1 MWFWYAIGSAVIS
14 AVSITLNKKALKNVN
29 ASLLAWSLFA
39 FSIPILI
46 YPALKDGWPTLNL
59 SFVVATLISVIIFT
73 YIKTLSLRSL
83 KNSNFI
89 SEIIPLAFFSVFI
102 QYILGI
108 IFLNEKIKLLPSS
121 GLIMIIFGGYYL
133 KIQEAK
139 EDLLKPFKIILSD
152 KNSLYFLIAMLVM
165 PVSSLF
171 DKVGLLNIKPV
182 NQSFLLLWE
191 NIFTTILLTGYMT
204 KKDRFWFKN
213 LKTNFFILL
222 FNGVTY
228 SSMVILYFYAITTG
242 YLALVI
248 GIKRIEI
255 LFALMIG
262 WFLFK
267 DKPRKEVW
275 IGSVIMLVGV
285 ALIKLG

>member
-46 YPALKDGWPTLNL
+46 YPAFKDGWPEFNL
-59 SFVVATLISVIIFT
+59 TFAAATLISVIIFS

-102 QYILGI
+102 QYILGL
-108 IFLNEKIKLLPSS
+108 IFLNEKIKLLPFF
-121 GLIMIIFGGYYL
+121 GLILIVFGGYYL

-139 EDLLKPFKIILSD
+139 EDLLKPFKIILTD
-152 KNSLYFLIAMLVM
+152 KNSLYYLIAMLIM

-171 DKVGLLNIKPV
+171 DKVGLLNMKPV

-191 NIFTTILLTGYMT
+191 NVLTTLLLAGYMT
-204 KKDRFWFKN
+204 NKDRFWFKD

-228 SSMVILYFYAITTG
+228 TSMVILYFYAITTG
-242 YLALVI
+242 SLALVT
-248 GIKRIEI
+248 GIKRAEI
-255 LFALMIG
+255 FFALLIG
-262 WFLFK
+262 WFLFN
-267 DKPRKEVW
+267 DKPKKEVW
-275 IGSVIMLVGV
+275 IGSLIMLIGV
-285 ALIKLG
+285 VLIKLG